1 MPSLPFITAIRN
13 VSADVTTAELED
25 LSTAYGGIYP
35 DRADL
40 ALYAYLYKRDAEL
53 NDTVVA
59 LSNDAPTTVQ
69 AWNFILNGDGGYV
82 AIIFGFPIW
91 SAGSFALNDCVYYA
105 STYWKAN
112 TSTNGE
118 PGVSVDW
125 DEITDILSE
134 VLNLGSAN
142 TYITQTNNFTTAI
155 LESGKLGN
163 VLQALGQNIIQ
174 GKPKNA
180 DDAATASFGAA
191 MVESAWVNFRRGD
204 NQDAQEIVDWLTGQ
218 WAV

>member
-25 LSTAYGGIYP
+25 LSTAYGGINP

-69 AWNFILNGDGGYV
+69 SWGFTLNGDGGYV

-91 SAGSFALNDCVYYA
+91 SAGSFALNSCVYYA
-105 STYWKAN
+105 STYWKAT
-112 TSTNGE
+112 TSTNGV

-125 DEITDILSE
+125 VEITDILSE
-134 VLNLGSAN
+134 VLNLGSPN
-142 TYITQTNNFTTAI
+142 TYITQTKNFTTAI

-204 NQDAQEIVDWLTGQ
+204 DQDAQEIVDWLTGQ